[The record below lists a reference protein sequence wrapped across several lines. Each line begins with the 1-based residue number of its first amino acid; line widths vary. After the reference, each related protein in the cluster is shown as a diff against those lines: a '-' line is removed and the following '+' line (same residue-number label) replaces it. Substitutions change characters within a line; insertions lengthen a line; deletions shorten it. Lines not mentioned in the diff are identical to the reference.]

1 MTRRVRQE
9 MYGGLE
15 KSHGNYVTKATVA
28 AYMTSLTPDKDDKSS
43 VSEIVDVIRGAE
55 QIFFS

>member
-1 MTRRVRQE
+1 